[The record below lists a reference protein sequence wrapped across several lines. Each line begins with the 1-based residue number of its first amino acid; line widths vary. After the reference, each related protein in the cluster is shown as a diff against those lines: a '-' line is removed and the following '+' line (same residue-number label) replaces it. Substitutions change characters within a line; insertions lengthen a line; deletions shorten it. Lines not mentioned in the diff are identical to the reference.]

1 MHHRVLS
8 LQWLNHVDSSVEM
21 GSSRHIIASA
31 LKTAKR
37 RGTLLE
43 SGVNPTAKKNGALA
57 MCWWRGGRISRELF
71 NWKVLPRSL
80 VSKAARQGLYFLFC
94 SWFHVCFSTV
104 FNFSFVLFT
113 SI

>member
-21 GSSRHIIASA
+21 GSSRHIIALAS
-31 LKTAKR
+31 KTAKR

-104 FNFSFVLFT
+104 F
-113 SI
+113 